1 VIFVIWHLYLE
12 LVWPACAKPLRR
24 RQGFVIWNLKPEL
37 SKLSLL
43 ELKGVCKNFG
53 GLKAVS
59 QVSLDLEGG
68 EILGIIGPNGAGKTT
83 LFNTITGFYKPD
95 EGEIRFEG
103 ERLIDLKPH
112 QICQKGMVRT
122 FQIVKPFLQLTVLEN
137 VVIASLNRT
146 KDVQEATRKA
156 LKTIEFIGLKDRVDT
171 LGTGLTL
178 PHRKRLELARALATE
193 PKLLLL
199 DEVMA
204 GLTPTEVDELIRLL
218 KEVNNKGITI
228 LLIEHVMRGVMA
240 LSKRVVVLNYG
251 EKIAEGVPE
260 EVVKNRQVIE
270 AYLGEEFGNAES

>member
-1 VIFVIWHLYLE
+1 M
-12 LVWPACAKPLRR
+12 RD
-24 RQGFVIWNLKPEL
+24 
-37 SKLSLL
+37 LSLL
-43 ELKGVCKNFG
+43 ELKEVSKNFG

-59 QVSLDLEGG
+59 NVSFELERG

-83 LFNTITGFYKPD
+83 LFNIITGFMKP
-95 EGEIRFEG
+95 ESGEIRFEG
-103 ERLIDLKPH
+103 TALIDFKPH
-112 QICQKGMVRT
+112 QICQKGLVRT
-122 FQIVKPFLQLTVLEN
+122 FQIVKPFLQLTVLDN
-137 VVIASLNRT
+137 VIVAALNRVNST
-146 KDVQEATRKA
+146 AEAAEKA
-156 LKTIEFIGLKDRVDT
+156 LRTIEFVGLGEKRDT
-171 LGTGLTL
+171 LATGLTL

-218 KEVNNKGITI
+218 KEINKRGTTI

-240 LSKRVVVLNYG
+240 LSHRVIVLNYG

-260 EVVKNRQVIE
+260 EVVKNPQVIE

>member
-1 VIFVIWHLYLE
+1 MDFGIVSNWSETDASPDIRISDLWGN
-12 LVWPACAKPLRR
+12 RR
-24 RQGFVIWNLKPEL
+24 F
-37 SKLSLL
+37 SLSLL
-43 ELKGVCKNFG
+43 ELKGVSKNFG

-59 QVSLDLEGG
+59 QVSLNLEEG

-103 ERLIDLKPH
+103 EILSNLKPH

-137 VVIASLNRT
+137 VLVAALNRT
-146 KDVQEATRKA
+146 KNVQEATARA
-156 LKTIEFIGLKDRVDT
+156 LKTIEFVRLEGSDGYLA
-171 LGTGLTL
+171 TGLTL

-218 KEVNNKGITI
+218 KEVNKQGITL

-240 LSKRVVVLNYG
+240 LSKRVVALNYG
-251 EKIAEGVPE
+251 EKIAEGTPE
-260 EVVKNRQVIE
+260 EVVKNPQVIE
-270 AYLGEEFGNAES
+270 AYLGEEFGNA

>member
-1 VIFVIWHLYLE
+1 M
-12 LVWPACAKPLRR
+12 
-24 RQGFVIWNLKPEL
+24 
-37 SKLSLL
+37 SLL
-43 ELKGVCKNFG
+43 ELKKVSKNFG
-53 GLKAVS
+53 GLKAVN
-59 QVSLDLEGG
+59 QVSFSLEQG

-83 LFNTITGFYKPD
+83 LFNALTGFYKPD
-95 EGEIRFEG
+95 EGEIWFEG
-103 ERLIDLKPH
+103 ERLIALKPH

-122 FQIVKPFLQLTVLEN
+122 FQIVKPFLELSTLEN
-137 VVIASLNRT
+137 VVIAALNRT
-146 KDVQEATRKA
+146 DKVQEARARA
-156 LKTIEFIGLKDRVDT
+156 LKTIELVGLKDKVDT

-178 PHRKRLELARALATE
+178 VHRKRLELARALATE

-204 GLTPTEVDELIRLL
+204 GLRPTEVDELIRLL
-218 KEVNNKGITI
+218 KEVNQRGVTI

-270 AYLGEEFGNAES
+270 AYLGEEFGNA